1 MKIRIINIESI
12 SPFDTDELRLDQ
24 CGIEVGDVFEVT
36 GQYRDGTLSIQA
48 PRDTDDGCIKAGDE
62 LSVNEGEYEVIEE

>member
-12 SPFDTDELRLDQ
+12 SPFDTDELSLDQ

>member
-1 MKIRIINIESI
+1 MKIKIIDVNNAI
-12 SPFDTDELRLDQ
+12 SGDELTLEE

-62 LSVNEGEYEVIEE
+62 LSVNEGEYEVVEE

>member
-1 MKIRIINIESI
+1 MKIKIVDVSNAI
-12 SPFDTDELRLDQ
+12 SGDELTLEQ

-48 PRDTDDGCIKAGDE
+48 PRDTDDGCVKAGDE

>member
-1 MKIRIINIESI
+1 MKIKIVDVNNVI
-12 SPFDTDELRLDQ
+12 SGDELTLEQ

-48 PRDTDDGCIKAGDE
+48 QRDTDDGCIKAGDE
-62 LSVNEGEYEVIEE
+62 LSVNECEYEVVEE